1 MTVLRAVLA
10 ALMAGSLI
18 GCSTTVEYRSTSVPK
33 GVLDVCLSLPEAESP
48 RTNGELAEGFLTAR
62 EGHETCRGV
71 VQTVHD
77 YFGAEKPTTG
87 ADAPTGD

>member
-1 MTVLRAVLA
+1 MTVLRAVLT
-10 ALMAGSLI
+10 ALMAGSLIALI

-77 YFGAEKPTTG
+77 YFGAE
-87 ADAPTGD
+87 APSGD